1 MIVISRVPNCLVCC
15 NTTGDTVGL
24 SRRITM
30 ALRALTAGCRT
41 GRSQAVGSLTHRY
54 LLGVRGFASGE
65 QQVCVAS
72 LLSNATVPCRRSST
86 SMLVLAGPSRHRR
99 WTGRVCRS
107 DQGCT
112 DGDESHLHRGPWKVG
127 RNMPQ
132 HWVHTFQGVCIVAYA
147 RAPEE
152 HATTVQAH
160 MHICRH
166 S

>member
-1 MIVISRVPNCLVCC
+1 MHYACHDRHRRGAQVGQPNCPLCC
-15 NTTGDTVGL
+15 NTAGDTVGL

-30 ALRALTAGCRT
+30 ALRALTAGYRT

-72 LLSNATVPCRRSST
+72 LLSKATACCRRPST
-86 SMLVLAGPSRHRR
+86 ALLMLAGPSRHRR

-112 DGDESHLHRGPWKVG
+112 DGNESHLHRGPWKVG
-127 RNMPQ
+127 RDMPQ
-132 HWVHTFQGVCIVAYA
+132 HWLHTFQGVCIAAYA
-147 RAPEE
+147 RALEK
-152 HATTVQAH
+152 HATTV
-160 MHICRH
+160 
-166 S
+166 